1 MIHIQ
6 TIPETASTN
15 ADMLIMAAEGA
26 PEGQWLR
33 AERQTSG
40 KGRMGREWASPAGNL
55 YASGLVRLRP
65 TDPPAPTLAFV
76 AAVALENYLRHV
88 APDVPF
94 QIKWPND
101 VLVDGAKISGILLE
115 RAGDA
120 VVIGIGVNLAR
131 HPDLPDRRTTS
142 LTALTGEMFDP
153 NLFLLG
159 LADRFSEM
167 LDLWRI
173 DGFRPILAQWS
184 ARAHPPGT
192 PLSVSLPDGKRLEGL
207 FDGLTDDAALRLRL
221 SDGEV
226 RILHAGDV
234 FLLDASVSNEHD

>member
-76 AAVALENYLRHV
+76 AAVALENHLRHV
-88 APDVPF
+88 APDVLF

-101 VLVDGAKISGILLE
+101 VLVDGAKVSGILLE

-120 VVIGIGVNLAR
+120 VVIGIGVNLAS
-131 HPDLPDRRTTS
+131 HPDLADRKTTS
-142 LTALTGEMFDP
+142 LTALTGDMFDP

-159 LADRFSEM
+159 LAGRFAET

-173 DGFRPILAQWS
+173 DGLRPILSQW
-184 ARAHPPGT
+184 ATRAHPTGT
-192 PLSVSLPDGKRLEGL
+192 SLSVSLPDGNRIEGL
-207 FDGLTDDAALRLRL
+207 FDGLTDAAALRLRL